1 MDHRITIAIV
11 AVFGGTLAFTFFVAS
26 VTSSV
31 KLEGAGSVLAAGEGD
46 EENGDAP
53 AAASPREELTRLLRV
68 LDERTDAWKR
78 DHGGRHP
85 DFEIY
90 PAWEQ
95 FLEPTDAG
103 GKPLAF
109 TTHRAATQPSAAQP
123 SSTQPSATQPS
134 ATRPSVT
141 PPATTFRRYLAH
153 APVNPLNR
161 LSTVV
166 TVDQPM
172 RPADRVPAA
181 VAQAGFVYSTSDQCY
196 WGTNGSGRV
205 ILTSARPPAGQSA
218 PTAPAAADPDVAPT
232 QAAD

>member
-31 KLEGAGSVLAAGEGD
+31 KLEGSRSVLAAGVEGD
-46 EENGDAP
+46 EEDGDAP
-53 AAASPREELTRLLRV
+53 AAASPREELTRLLQV

-109 TTHRAATQPSAAQP
+109 TTHPATQPSATQP
-123 SSTQPSATQPS
+123 TTTQPSATQPS
-134 ATRPSVT
+134 TTQPSVK

-153 APVNPLNR
+153 APVNPLNH

-172 RPADRVPAA
+172 RPADRVPAS

-205 ILTSARPPAGQSA
+205 ILTSARPPAA
-218 PTAPAAADPDVAPT
+218 PGAPPT
-232 QAAD
+232 ITPTTQPAE